1 MLFSRSKR
9 QMVTYTSLKPTQI
22 LEGRPGT
29 EMLRGW
35 LEYTETK
42 KLPNY
47 GVSQGEP
54 DSPFEE
60 HVIEL
65 LEGEGYMVTPQVSA
79 SGYSIDIG
87 VRHEDYPYG
96 YIMGVECDGAS
107 YHSSKSARDRDRLR
121 QQVLEGLG
129 WTFYRIWSTDWFNNP
144 KTEFRKLKQALEKRK
159 DYLCKRVE
167 DDSGIVLVDQNLTGE
182 PEITADVAN
191 DLQEGNDDSVTQSIL
206 FQDPIASGAFP
217 DKVLPGTTFTLVFEE
232 PDIPDETYKIAN
244 TNEEPNPSE
253 KLISSSSPIAEAVLE
268 CESDDVVRIIR
279 GNRVLKAEV
288 TIISSS

>member
-1 MLFSRSKR
+1 MGIQL
-9 QMVTYTSLKPTQI
+9 I
-22 LEGRPGT
+22 LVCGMRIT
-29 EMLRGW
+29 H
-35 LEYTETK
+35 T
-42 KLPNY
+42 
-47 GVSQGEP
+47 
-54 DSPFEE
+54 
-60 HVIEL
+60 
-65 LEGEGYMVTPQVSA
+65 
-79 SGYSIDIG
+79 DISWALNG
-87 VRHEDYPYG
+87 
-96 YIMGVECDGAS
+96 GAS

-217 DKVLPGTTFTLVFEE
+217 DKVLLEQLLHWSLKSLTFPTKPTRLPIRTRSQTLLKNLLAVAVQS
-232 PDIPDETYKIAN
+232 P
-244 TNEEPNPSE
+244 
-253 KLISSSSPIAEAVLE
+253 KLFWSAE
-268 CESDDVVRIIR
+268 R
-279 GNRVLKAEV
+279 
-288 TIISSS
+288 